1 MSSSSNRHA
10 LAPTVA
16 QRDADYRYSQQLTNL
31 LNEITEL
38 NKTIGETAAEH
49 RRQSIPPCEISI
61 QARAMTCLNT
71 KVMWITYKLDPIIKV
86 DAITAERMSRMF
98 PEIAE
103 FFKLD

>member
-10 LAPTVA
+10 LAPTVT

-49 RRQSIPPCEISI
+49 RRQSIPPCSSLPLTHTRRNLDTSPSNDVSQYEGDVDHV
-61 QARAMTCLNT
+61 QA
-71 KVMWITYKLDPIIKV
+71 
-86 DAITAERMSRMF
+86 
-98 PEIAE
+98 
-103 FFKLD
+103 

>member
-49 RRQSIPPCEISI
+49 RREISI

-103 FFKLD
+103 FFTLD

>member
-38 NKTIGETAAEH
+38 NKTIG
-49 RRQSIPPCEISI
+49 EISI

-103 FFKLD
+103 FFTLD